1 MNNIQVADAQY
12 IDVVMSVFNLT
23 GYIDNYSK
31 TLGILWQYWRDEPA
45 INDNVEIVDFKV
57 DNQRISQT
65 ILSSNSKN
73 KEL

>member
-1 MNNIQVADAQY
+1 MSNIQVADAQY

-23 GYIDNYSK
+23 GYIDNCSK
-31 TLGILWQYWRDEPA
+31 ILGLLWQYWRDEPA
-45 INDNVEIVDFKV
+45 INDNVEIVDFKD